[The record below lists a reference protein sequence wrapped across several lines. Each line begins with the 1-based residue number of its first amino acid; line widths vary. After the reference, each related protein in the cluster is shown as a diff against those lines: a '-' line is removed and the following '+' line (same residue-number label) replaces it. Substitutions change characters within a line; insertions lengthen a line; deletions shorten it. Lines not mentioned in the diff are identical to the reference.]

1 MAYGMSFLSGS
12 KTPREL
18 PLEPP
23 FELIYEDSALLVFNK
38 PSGLLSVPG
47 KGPEKADCL
56 RTRVQQM
63 YPEAL
68 TVHRLDM
75 STSGILLMA
84 RSAALHRTLSIAFA
98 DREVYKRYVAVVD
111 GHIREESAGSTD
123 ASSEDTSTWRLIDL
137 PIATDWVN
145 RPLQKID
152 LQEGKPSQT
161 RYKVLD
167 YDAVADTTRLELAPI
182 TGRTHQLRVHLQSI
196 GHPILGDHLYA
207 SPETLAKSAR
217 MLLHACRLE
226 LTHPIT
232 QMPLSI
238 QAEVPF

>member
-1 MAYGMSFLSGS
+1 MASGMSFLSVS
-12 KTPREL
+12 KL
-18 PLEPP
+18 PLGLP
-23 FELIYEDSALLVFNK
+23 FELIFEDSALLVFNK

-56 RTRVQQM
+56 RTRVQQV

-84 RSAALHRTLSIAFA
+84 RSAELHRKLSIAFQ
-98 DREVYKRYVAVVD
+98 DREVHKRYVAVVD
-111 GHIREESAGSTD
+111 GQIRDEGMLLGDDPA
-123 ASSEDTSTWRLIDL
+123 TWRLIDL
-137 PIATDWVN
+137 PIATDWIN

-152 LQEGKPSQT
+152 MQDGKPSQT
-161 RYKVLD
+161 HYKIIR
-167 YDAVADTTRLELAPI
+167 YDAANDTTRLELAPV

-207 SPETLAKSAR
+207 SPEVMAKSAR
-217 MLLHACRLE
+217 LLLHASQ
-226 LTHPIT
+226 LTFAHPIT
-232 QMPLSI
+232 GEMLELHCE
-238 QAEVPF
+238 APF

>member
-1 MAYGMSFLSGS
+1 M
-12 KTPREL
+12 
-18 PLEPP
+18 LE
-23 FELIYEDSALLVFNK
+23 FNLIYEDSALLVFNK

-56 RTRVQQM
+56 RTRVQQL

-84 RSAALHRTLSIAFA
+84 RSTALHRTLSIAFQ
-98 DREVYKRYVAVVD
+98 DREVHKRYIAVVD
-111 GHIREESAGSTD
+111 GRIRDESALEHD
-123 ASSEDTSTWRLIDL
+123 AKNDVQSDDPATWRLIDL

-152 LQEGKPSQT
+152 MLEGKSSQT
-161 RYKVLD
+161 RYRVLG
-167 YDAVADTTRLELAPI
+167 YDAATDTTRVELAPI

-207 SPETLAKSAR
+207 SPGTLAKSAR
-217 MLLHACRLE
+217 LLLHASQLT
-226 LTHPIT
+226 LTHPLT
-232 QMPLSI
+232 GETLDLYCK
-238 QAEVPF
+238 VPF

>member
-1 MAYGMSFLSGS
+1 MACGMSFLSVS
-12 KTPREL
+12 EHPNVL
-18 PLEPP
+18 D
-23 FELIYEDSALLVFNK
+23 FDLIYEDNALLVFNK

-56 RTRVQQM
+56 RTRVQKV

-84 RSAALHRTLSIAFA
+84 RSAALHRTLSIAFQ
-98 DREVYKRYVAVVD
+98 DREVHKRYIAVVD
-111 GHIREESAGSTD
+111 GQIRDDNLVNGDDS
-123 ASSEDTSTWRLIDL
+123 STWRLIDL

-152 LQEGKPSQT
+152 PIEGKPSQT
-161 RYKVLD
+161 RYKVLS
-167 YDAVADTTRLELAPI
+167 YDAATDATRLELAPV

-207 SPETLAKSAR
+207 SPETMAKSAR
-217 MLLHACRLE
+217 LLLHASQLTF
-226 LTHPIT
+226 THPIT
-232 QMPLSI
+232 SEPLELRCD
-238 QAEVPF
+238 APF

>member
-1 MAYGMSFLSGS
+1 MLFLNVSEASFD
-12 KTPREL
+12 
-18 PLEPP
+18 
-23 FELIYEDSALLVFNK
+23 LIFEDSALLVFNK

-56 RTRVQQM
+56 RTRVQQV

-84 RSAALHRTLSIAFA
+84 RSAALHRTLSIAFQ
-98 DREVYKRYVAVVD
+98 DREVKKRYVAVVD
-111 GHIREESAGSTD
+111 GNVLESPSQV
-123 ASSEDTSTWRLIDL
+123 WQLIDQ

-152 LQEGKPSQT
+152 LIEGKASQT
-161 RYKVLD
+161 NYKIFS
-167 YDAVADTTRLELAPI
+167 YDAATDTTRLELAPI
-182 TGRTHQLRVHLQSI
+182 TGRTHQLRVHLQSL

-207 SPETLAKSAR
+207 SPEVMAKSAR
-217 MLLHACRLE
+217 LLLHASQLTF
-226 LTHPIT
+226 THPVT
-232 QMPLSI
+232 G
-238 QAEVPF
+238 EVLDLHCDAPF

>member
-1 MAYGMSFLSGS
+1 MLFLNA
-12 KTPREL
+12 
-18 PLEPP
+18 

-56 RTRVQQM
+56 RTRVQQV

-84 RSAALHRTLSIAFA
+84 RSAELHRKLSIAFA
-98 DREVYKRYVAVVD
+98 NREVEKRYIAVVD
-111 GHIREESAGSTD
+111 GKVIENLPDNPAE
-123 ASSEDTSTWRLIDL
+123 TWQLIDK
-137 PIATDWVN
+137 PIATDWIK

-152 LQEGKPSQT
+152 AIDGKSSQT
-161 RYKVLD
+161 RYKVMA
-167 YDAVADTTRLELAPI
+167 YDNTADTTRLELAPV

-196 GHPILGDHLYA
+196 GHSILGDHLYA
-207 SPETLAKSAR
+207 SAEVQAKSAR
-217 MLLHACRLE
+217 LLLHASELRLA
-226 LTHPIT
+226 HPVT
-232 QMPLSI
+232 GKYMTFQC
-238 QAEVPF
+238 ACTF

>member
-1 MAYGMSFLSGS
+1 MSFLNAS
-12 KTPREL
+12 EAA
-18 PLEPP
+18 
-23 FELIYEDSALLVFNK
+23 FDLIYEDSALLVFNK

-47 KGPEKADCL
+47 KGPDKADCL
-56 RTRVQQM
+56 RTRVQQV

-98 DREVYKRYVAVVD
+98 DREVQKRYVAVVD
-111 GHIREESAGSTD
+111 GHIREESADSTD
-123 ASSEDTSTWRLIDL
+123 ALGDDSATWRLIDL
-137 PIATDWVN
+137 PIATDWIN

-161 RYKVLD
+161 RYRALS
-167 YDAVADTTRLELAPI
+167 YDAATDTTRLELAPI

-207 SPETLAKSAR
+207 SPETMAKSAR
-217 MLLHACRLE
+217 LLLHASQ
-226 LTHPIT
+226 LTFAHPIT
-232 QMPLSI
+232 GKPLELDCE
-238 QAEVPF
+238 APF

>member
-1 MAYGMSFLSGS
+1 MAYGMSCLSAS
-12 KTPREL
+12 DL
-18 PLEPP
+18 P
-23 FELIYEDSALLVFNK
+23 FDLIYEDNALLVFNK

-56 RTRVQQM
+56 RTRVQQV

-84 RSAALHRTLSIAFA
+84 RSAALHRALSIAFA
-98 DREVYKRYVAVVD
+98 NREVEKHYVAVVD
-111 GHIREESAGSTD
+111 GQMAQDPAQE
-123 ASSEDTSTWRLIDL
+123 WRMIDL

-152 LQEGKPSQT
+152 TTEGKPSQT
-161 RYKVLD
+161 RYKIVSYNTKLN
-167 YDAVADTTRLELAPI
+167 ATHVELAPI
-182 TGRTHQLRVHLQSI
+182 TGRTHQLRVHLQAL

-207 SPETLAKSAR
+207 SPHIQDKAPRL
-217 MLLHACRLE
+217 MLHASSLMIQ
-226 LTHPIT
+226 HPVT
-232 QMPLSI
+232 GEPI
-238 QAEVPF
+238 QWQSEPDF

>member
-1 MAYGMSFLSGS
+1 MS
-12 KTPREL
+12 EL
-18 PLEPP
+18 NLARMNE
-23 FELIYEDSALLVFNK
+23 FDLIYEDDALLVFNK

-56 RTRVQQM
+56 RTRVQQV

-98 DREVYKRYVAVVD
+98 DREVQKRYIAVVD
-111 GHIREESAGSTD
+111 GQILETNAAESDDS
-123 ASSEDTSTWRLIDL
+123 STWRLIDL

-152 LQEGKPSQT
+152 ALEGKPSQT
-161 RYKVLD
+161 HYRVMA
-167 YDAVADTTRLELAPI
+167 YDPSTDTTRLELAPE
-182 TGRTHQLRVHLQSI
+182 TGRTHQLRVHLQAI
-196 GHPILGDHLYA
+196 GHAILGDHLYA
-207 SPETLAKSAR
+207 TAEAMAKSTR
-217 MLLHACRLE
+217 LMLHASQLVF
-226 LTHPIT
+226 THPLT
-232 QMPLSI
+232 GKSLALQCE
-238 QAEVPF
+238 APF

>member
-1 MAYGMSFLSGS
+1 MSEFN
-12 KTPREL
+12 
-18 PLEPP
+18 
-23 FELIYEDSALLVFNK
+23 LIYEDSALLVFNK

-56 RTRVQQM
+56 RTRVQQV

-98 DREVYKRYVAVVD
+98 DREVHKRYIAVVD
-111 GHIREESAGSTD
+111 GHIRDNKQADDDNETQS
-123 ASSEDTSTWRLIDL
+123 WRLIDL
-137 PIATDWVN
+137 PIATDWIN

-152 LQEGKPSQT
+152 MQEGKPSQT
-161 RYKVLD
+161 RYKVLS
-167 YDAVADTTRLELAPI
+167 YDAATDTTRLELAPI
-182 TGRTHQLRVHLQSI
+182 TGRTHQLRVHLKSI

-207 SPETLAKSAR
+207 SPGTMAKSTR
-217 MLLHACRLE
+217 LLLHASQLSLMHPLTGETLE
-226 LTHPIT
+226 LRCET
-232 QMPLSI
+232 
-238 QAEVPF
+238 PF

>member
-1 MAYGMSFLSGS
+1 MSFLSVS
-12 KTPREL
+12 KL
-18 PLEPP
+18 PLGLP
-23 FELIYEDSALLVFNK
+23 FELIFEDSALLVFNK

-56 RTRVQQM
+56 RTRVQQV

-84 RSAALHRTLSIAFA
+84 RSAELHRKLSIAFQ
-98 DREVYKRYVAVVD
+98 DREVHKRYVAVVD
-111 GHIREESAGSTD
+111 GQIRDEGMLLGDDPA
-123 ASSEDTSTWRLIDL
+123 TWRLIDL
-137 PIATDWVN
+137 PIATDWIN

-152 LQEGKPSQT
+152 MQDGKPSQT
-161 RYKVLD
+161 HYKIIR
-167 YDAVADTTRLELAPI
+167 YDAANDTTRLELAPV

-207 SPETLAKSAR
+207 SPEVMAKSAR
-217 MLLHACRLE
+217 LLLHASQ
-226 LTHPIT
+226 LTFAHPIT
-232 QMPLSI
+232 GEMLELHCE
-238 QAEVPF
+238 APF

>member
-1 MAYGMSFLSGS
+1 MLFLNA
-12 KTPREL
+12 
-18 PLEPP
+18 

-56 RTRVQQM
+56 RTRVQQV

-84 RSAALHRTLSIAFA
+84 RSAELHRKLSIAFA
-98 DREVYKRYVAVVD
+98 NREVEKRYIAVVD
-111 GHIREESAGSTD
+111 GKVIENLPDNPAE
-123 ASSEDTSTWRLIDL
+123 TWQLIDK
-137 PIATDWVN
+137 PIATDWIN

-152 LQEGKPSQT
+152 AIEGKSSQT
-161 RYKVLD
+161 RYKVMA
-167 YDAVADTTRLELAPI
+167 YDNTADTTRLELAPV

-196 GHPILGDHLYA
+196 GHSILGDHLYA
-207 SPETLAKSAR
+207 SDEVQAR
-217 MLLHACRLE
+217 SERLLLHASE
-226 LTHPIT
+226 LHLAHPVSGKSLT
-232 QMPLSI
+232 FQCAS
-238 QAEVPF
+238 PF

>member
-1 MAYGMSFLSGS
+1 MACGMSFLNASE
-12 KTPREL
+12 TA
-18 PLEPP
+18 
-23 FELIYEDSALLVFNK
+23 FDLIYEDSALLVFNK

-47 KGPEKADCL
+47 KGPDKADCL
-56 RTRVQQM
+56 RTRVQQV

-84 RSAALHRTLSIAFA
+84 RSVALHRTLSIAFA
-98 DREVYKRYVAVVD
+98 DREVHKRYIAVVD
-111 GHIREESAGSTD
+111 GHIREESADSTD
-123 ASSEDTSTWRLIDL
+123 ALGDDSTTWRLIDL

-152 LQEGKPSQT
+152 QQEGKPSQT
-161 RYKVLD
+161 RYRVLS
-167 YDAVADTTRLELAPI
+167 YDADTDTTRLELAPI

-207 SPETLAKSAR
+207 SPQTLAKSAR
-217 MLLHACRLE
+217 MLLHASQLVF
-226 LTHPIT
+226 THPIT
-232 QMPLSI
+232 GKSLELHCD
-238 QAEVPF
+238 APF